1 MAIIPAII
9 IFGQEEGI
17 TIVKDGKLEV
27 NTVFDPDSLR
37 DGSPSL
43 SKRELRK
50 QRWHSAISI
59 TTYLAAPAILRISG
73 CL

>member
-27 NTVFDPDSLR
+27 NTVFDPLR
-37 DGSPSL
+37 LLMALPG
-43 SKRELRK
+43 EE
-50 QRWHSAISI
+50 
-59 TTYLAAPAILRISG
+59 APTG
-73 CL
+73 

>member
-50 QRWHSAISI
+50 HRVAQRNLH
-59 TTYLAAPAILRISG
+59 YNILGGPS
-73 CL
+73 

>member
-1 MAIIPAII
+1 MCMAIIPAII

-43 SKRELRK
+43 SKRELPLCSK
-50 QRWHSAISI
+50 
-59 TTYLAAPAILRISG
+59 G
-73 CL
+73 D